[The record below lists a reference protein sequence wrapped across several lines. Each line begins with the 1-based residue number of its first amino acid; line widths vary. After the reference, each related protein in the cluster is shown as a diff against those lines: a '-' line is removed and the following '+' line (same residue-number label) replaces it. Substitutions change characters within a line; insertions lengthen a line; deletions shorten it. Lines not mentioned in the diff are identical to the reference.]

1 MSLAGRVKKE
11 KIMKE
16 EAYQHLLATIVK
28 NARRAVNA
36 NNAKSDFISNLSY
49 ELRTTLANIIG
60 MAQLLSMDCLLPKQ
74 QRYVTDILEASEA
87 ILPLVNRLLNLSE
100 LEAQHIE
107 LQFCTFN
114 LKLLLE
120 KVINQLA
127 YQAGMRRLQLILDY
141 PEDIPL
147 FWVGDPNLI
156 YHILFHLSGH
166 ALINT
171 EQGMV
176 VISVVSPIK
185 EFDSL
190 QTEMI
195 FSIKD
200 TGKGMDEAELL
211 ALKACFNQI
220 NYRRSYKTFNLGLS
234 IILSYLRVLKGSL
247 EVESTLGKGS
257 HYICRIP
264 LKELKEPL
272 DDTHTTKKICMAIS
286 NNVTLRILVVEDNEI
301 LQRIYSSFLEKKAIL
316 YDMASNAEMALKYY
330 MQKHYDLILID
341 IALPD
346 SDGMAITQIIRQQEI
361 GNEHIPIIAL
371 TAYGQASDQQQFLQ
385 SGIDEVLIKPIKM
398 EDINYLLEKWIQPKV
413 ILNV

>member
-1 MSLAGRVKKE
+1 
-11 KIMKE
+11 MKE
-16 EAYQHLLATIVK
+16 EAYQHLLATVVK

-114 LKLLLE
+114 LKHLLE
-120 KVINQLA
+120 KVINQLS

-147 FWVGDPNLI
+147 FWIGDPNLI
-156 YHILFHLSGH
+156 YHVLFHLSSH

-176 VISVVSPIK
+176 VISVFSPIK
-185 EFDSL
+185 EFVSL
-190 QTEMI
+190 QTEII

-200 TGKGMDEAELL
+200 TGKGLDEAELL
-211 ALKACFNQI
+211 ELKACFNQF
-220 NYRRSYKTFNLGLS
+220 NHPRRYKVFNLGLS
-234 IILSYLRVLKGSL
+234 ILLIYLRMLKATL
-247 EVESTLGKGS
+247 EVESELGKGS

-264 LKELKEPL
+264 LKELKEPF
-272 DDTHTTKKICMAIS
+272 DDKSIAEKNCLVIS
-286 NNVTLRILVVEDNEI
+286 NSKALRLLVIEDNEI
-301 LQRIYSSFLEKKAIL
+301 IQRIYSAFLGKKGIF
-316 YDMASNAEMALKYY
+316 YDIASNAEMALKHY
-330 MQKHYDLILID
+330 MQTQYDLILID

-346 SDGMAITQIIRQQEI
+346 SDGMAITQIIRYQETDS
-361 GNEHIPIIAL
+361 EHIPIIAL
-371 TAYGQASDQQQFLQ
+371 TAYGQLTDQQQFLQ
-385 SGIDEVLIKPIKM
+385 AGIDEVLTKPIKM
-398 EDINYLLEKWIQPKV
+398 EEINYLLEKWIQPKST
-413 ILNV
+413 LESSK

>member
-1 MSLAGRVKKE
+1 
-11 KIMKE
+11 MKE
-16 EAYQHLLATIVK
+16 EAYQHLLATVVK

-60 MAQLLSMDCLLPKQ
+60 MAQLLSMDCLLPIQ

-87 ILPLVNRLLNLSE
+87 ILPLVNRLLNLPE

-107 LQFCTFN
+107 LQTCTFN
-114 LKLLLE
+114 LRDLLE
-120 KVINQLA
+120 KIINQLS

-147 FWVGDPNLI
+147 IWIGDPNLI
-156 YHILFHLSGH
+156 YHILFHLSSH

-176 VISVVSPIK
+176 VIQVVRPAQ
-185 EFDSL
+185 EFASL
-190 QTEMI
+190 QSEII
-195 FSIKD
+195 FNIKD

-211 ALKACFNQI
+211 ELQACFNQF
-220 NYRRSYKTFNLGLS
+220 NQHKKRRYKAFNLGLA
-234 IILSYLRVLKGSL
+234 IILSYLRVLKATL

-257 HYICRIP
+257 QYICRIP

-272 DDTHTTKKICMAIS
+272 DKVRVVQTNNLLTS
-286 NNVTLRILVVEDNEI
+286 NTIILRILVIEDNEI
-301 LQRIYSSFLEKKAIL
+301 IQRVYSSWLEKKGIL
-316 YDMASNAEMALKYY
+316 YDIASNAEIALKFY
-330 MQKHYDLILID
+330 MQHHYDLILID

-346 SDGMAITQIIRQQEI
+346 SDGVTITQIIRKQETDK
-361 GNEHIPIIAL
+361 EHIPIIAL
-371 TAYGQASDQQQFLQ
+371 TAHGQPADQQQFLHA
-385 SGIDEVLIKPIKM
+385 GIDEVLIKPIKIEEM
-398 EDINYLLEKWIQPKV
+398 NYLLEKWIQPKMM
-413 ILNV
+413 LDCSKTT